1 MKIKPQTKLGKWSV
15 SLNILFLVV
24 VAVSVI
30 LVLVL
35 GILSFD
41 DTWWDV
47 TVPIAFVIEMTA
59 FITGIMAVRKNK
71 EQSVLVYLSIIIGVL
86 TILFVFLHSLFISD

>member
-1 MKIKPQTKLGKWSV
+1 MQIKPETRLGKWSV
-15 SLNILFLVV
+15 GLNIIFLVV
-24 VAVSVI
+24 IAVALI

-35 GILSFD
+35 GILDFGD
-41 DTWWDV
+41 KWWDA

-71 EQSVLVYLSIIIGVL
+71 ERSTLVYLSVVTGIL
-86 TILFVFLHSLFISD
+86 TILFVFLHSLFVSD